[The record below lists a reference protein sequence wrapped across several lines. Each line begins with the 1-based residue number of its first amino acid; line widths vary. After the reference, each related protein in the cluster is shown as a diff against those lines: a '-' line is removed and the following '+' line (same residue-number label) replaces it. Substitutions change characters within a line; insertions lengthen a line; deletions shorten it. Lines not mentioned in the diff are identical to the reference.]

1 MSLCASGLTKPSHR
15 VAEDGEVHTGGD
27 PGPLLRAAHT
37 LAGHPG
43 HLQEGDGQEGLE
55 ESLV

>member
-1 MSLCASGLTKPSHR
+1 MSQLAIRQSVLTKPGHWI
-15 VAEDGEVHTGGD
+15 AEYRQVHTGGD

-43 HLQEGDGQEGLE
+43 HLQEGLARRD
-55 ESLV
+55 